1 MLASIRPGRSA
12 TRELTRTA
20 FVLVMRRPRR
30 LVTRILLLALLLAL
44 AAAAGWLVRGGL
56 PESLRPPVAPAAAPA
71 PVDEPLRRELAQSHE
86 ALRLAQAHG
95 AELERQ
101 IDALNQRLR
110 ETTEE
115 LTFFRKAREGR
126 R

>member
-20 FVLVMRRPRR
+20 LVLAMRRPRR
-30 LVTRILLLALLLAL
+30 LMTRMLLLALLLAL

-56 PESLRPPVAPAAAPA
+56 PESLRPPAAPKVAPA

-86 ALRLAQAHG
+86 ELRLAQAHG

>member
-12 TRELTRTA
+12 TRELSRT
-20 FVLVMRRPRR
+20 VLVLAMRRPRR
-30 LVTRILLLALLLAL
+30 LAGRLLVLALLLAL
-44 AAAAGWLVRGGL
+44 AAGAGWLARGGL
-56 PESLRPPVAPAAAPA
+56 PEMLRPAAAVAPAPAPA
-71 PVDEPLRRELAQSHE
+71 EEPWRRELAQANE
-86 ALRLAQAHG
+86 ALRLAQARS

-101 IDALNQRLR
+101 IDGLNERLR
-110 ETTEE
+110 EATEE